1 MGSVFLSKC
10 TCQGLWAHLAAW
22 RAVPQSTV
30 FPSLLAFLWIQL
42 VLFWCRQI
50 RKDGWTER
58 PCLSADLAL
67 ISGRFVSLLQGKPES
82 QHPGSSRCHHSCQ
95 VFLMRWETKGQCS
108 GNRVQTSNVTFQS
121 EVHFE
126 SLCHWGF
133 VTFLLGWA
141 CVPRITVTA
150 TGSISPSKCVFVSS
164 VSSHFLEDLL
174 NEASA
179 SADMQQTCRKASYG
193 SVPGMSLTLILA
205 ASCKGIIREHSYAH
219 SCTGCTAW
227 RPFSWVV
234 KPARKQGW
242 TYSGKSTMLPSTFFF
257 VLNWLTSA
265 ICQTQKKA
273 ALLQVCVVL
282 EKLQ

>member
-1 MGSVFLSKC
+1 MPLRLCNISV
-10 TCQGLWAHLAAW
+10 GL
-22 RAVPQSTV
+22 
-30 FPSLLAFLWIQL
+30 
-42 VLFWCRQI
+42 
-50 RKDGWTER
+50 
-58 PCLSADLAL
+58 
-67 ISGRFVSLLQGKPES
+67 
-82 QHPGSSRCHHSCQ
+82 
-95 VFLMRWETKGQCS
+95 
-108 GNRVQTSNVTFQS
+108 
-121 EVHFE
+121 
-126 SLCHWGF
+126 SLCAQNHSYCYWQH
-133 VTFLLGWA
+133 LSQQM
-141 CVPRITVTA
+141 R
-150 TGSISPSKCVFVSS
+150 FVSS
-164 VSSHFLEDLL
+164 VSSRFLEDLL

-273 ALLQVCVVL
+273 ALLQICVVLL